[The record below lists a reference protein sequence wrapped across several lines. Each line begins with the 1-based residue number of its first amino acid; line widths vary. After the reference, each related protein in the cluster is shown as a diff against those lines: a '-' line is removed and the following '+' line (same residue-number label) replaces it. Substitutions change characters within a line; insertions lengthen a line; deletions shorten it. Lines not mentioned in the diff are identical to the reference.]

1 MHANFPTNVQVTAA
15 DKSSSVLAVL
25 PADREHSVPETSKIR
40 TADRDKEDITIS
52 AQRESKLT
60 LEDSAG
66 QTTQGSSTA
75 QIRVGVVV
83 CKYEADS
90 LKIAP

>member
-1 MHANFPTNVQVTAA
+1 
-15 DKSSSVLAVL
+15 
-25 PADREHSVPETSKIR
+25 
-40 TADRDKEDITIS
+40 
-52 AQRESKLT
+52 LT